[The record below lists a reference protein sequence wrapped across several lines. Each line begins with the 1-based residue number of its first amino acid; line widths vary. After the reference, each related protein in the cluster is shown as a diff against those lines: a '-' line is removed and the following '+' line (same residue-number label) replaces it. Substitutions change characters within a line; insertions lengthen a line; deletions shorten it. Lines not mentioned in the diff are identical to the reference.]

1 MPTTRRSGVRIFYRA
16 LGDGPPTVLVHGY
29 TGSGWSNWLASGWAE
44 ALSGE
49 RRLII
54 PDLRGHG
61 RSQKPWRTEAYSLD
75 ALASDVLAA
84 MDVSGVEKAPIFGY
98 SMGAMV
104 ALSLLLNHPG
114 RFNAAIIGGMGSY
127 FPRGRG
133 RFAFEDTA
141 VESGGRSIFE
151 QRGASEAWLRALHGF
166 AWLQH
171 LQAGGR
177 EL

>member
-114 RFNAAIIGGMGSY
+114 RFNAAIIGGMG
-127 FPRGRG
+127 
-133 RFAFEDTA
+133 
-141 VESGGRSIFE
+141 
-151 QRGASEAWLRALHGF
+151 
-166 AWLQH
+166 
-171 LQAGGR
+171 
-177 EL
+177 